1 VEILTYDIEQHEED
15 MGTAFIHWLQ
25 LVLKAC
31 EVEDEFLMKLMS
43 SLVDQSAIW

>member
-1 VEILTYDIEQHEED
+1 MTLNNMRRTWGQHSF
-15 MGTAFIHWLQ
+15 MWLQ